1 MNQIT
6 IRGIPADVERVIR
19 QESQRTNQSLN
30 KTIVSMLAGAV
41 TAATTDGRLKK
52 KELPPSDFSAFSG
65 TWTKEEADE
74 FDARIEEMFEQID
87 EEMWK

>member
-19 QESQRTNQSLN
+19 QESKRNNQSLN
-30 KTIVSMLAGAV
+30 KTILSMLGNAV
-41 TAATTDGRLKK
+41 TAAPNKGHLKK

>member
-6 IRGIPADVERVIR
+6 IRGIPADIERAIR
-19 QESQRTNQSLN
+19 QESAATQLSLN
-30 KTIVSMLAGAV
+30 KTIINMLKR
-41 TAATTDGRLKK
+41 ATEVVESGRNKRGKLNHNF
-52 KELPPSDFSAFSG
+52 DRFFN

-74 FDARIEEMFEQID
+74 FDAFIEEEFEQID